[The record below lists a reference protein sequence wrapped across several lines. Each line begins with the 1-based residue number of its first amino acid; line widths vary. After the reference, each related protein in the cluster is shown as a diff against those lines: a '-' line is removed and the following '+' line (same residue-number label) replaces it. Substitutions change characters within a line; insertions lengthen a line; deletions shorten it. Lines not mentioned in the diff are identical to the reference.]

1 MQQKLNNTIHSFPN
15 VFQPGLGTIKSIT
28 AELEMKDGVQPKFC
42 KARLMSYALQES
54 VEAEYNRLET
64 EGIVDLEKVEFGE
77 WATPMVHV
85 PIAGG
90 STHQPPTQCP
100 TVSNPIA

>member
-1 MQQKLNNTIHSFPN
+1 
-15 VFQPGLGTIKSIT
+15 
-28 AELEMKDGVQPKFC
+28 MKDGVQPKFC
-42 KARLMSYALQES
+42 KARPMSYALQES

-100 TVSNPIA
+100 TVSNPIAWSTMMCSWTYEVENSSPNLIWRMPINN